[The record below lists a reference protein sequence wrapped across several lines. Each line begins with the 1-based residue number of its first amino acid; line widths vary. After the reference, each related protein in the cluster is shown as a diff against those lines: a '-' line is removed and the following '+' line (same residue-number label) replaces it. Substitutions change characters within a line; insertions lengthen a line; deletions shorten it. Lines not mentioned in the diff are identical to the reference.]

1 MTDPMDALNGLQQA
15 IDARIVPMNPCELHT
30 HLQVLL
36 DHPNGTPRF
45 TYAQI
50 QNGRVQAIASV
61 VKAGFVEG
69 LPCFQIGYA
78 VAPQYRGNGLGQQ
91 ILQQALAELKHG
103 MSRTQLTEFNL
114 EAIVS
119 TDNLPSNKI
128 ASRLISKSPVPCT
141 DEYAK
146 EPALQYLCKVKC
158 RD

>member
-1 MTDPMDALNGLQQA
+1 MTDPMDALKELQKA
-15 IDARIVPMNPCELHT
+15 IDAQLVQMNPCELNP

-50 QNGRVQAIASV
+50 DHGKVQATVLAV
-61 VKAGFVEG
+61 GADFVEDI
-69 LPCFQIGYA
+69 PCFQIGYA
-78 VAPQYRGNGLGQQ
+78 VAPQYRSKGVGQQ
-91 ILQQALAELKHG
+91 ILQQALAEFKNG
-103 MSRTQLTEFNL
+103 MSRTQLTEFYV

-128 ASRLISKSPVPCT
+128 ASSLISQSPTPCT
-141 DEYAK
+141 DEDTN

-158 RD
+158 RG